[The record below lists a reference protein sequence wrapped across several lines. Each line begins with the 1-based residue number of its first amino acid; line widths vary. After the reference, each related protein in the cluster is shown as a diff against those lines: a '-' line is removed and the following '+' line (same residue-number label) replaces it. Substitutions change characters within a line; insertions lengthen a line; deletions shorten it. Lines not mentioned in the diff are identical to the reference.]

1 MLHLETIDIN
11 TLELL
16 RQIQSHAAFSGTR
29 LVGGTALALQM
40 GHRKS
45 IDLDFFGHLEI
56 PPLELRQT
64 LEAYGEVSLRNA
76 SGRIQRYMVGGV
88 QVDFVDYAYPWLDQA
103 VSLDGLR
110 LASCSDIAAMKL
122 SAITNR
128 GTKKDFIDLAFLLER
143 FSLREMLEFHNRKF
157 ADGASFPVLKSLVF
171 FDDAEEDPLPNMLA
185 AFDWPTAKQRISDA
199 VSELSVLAW

>member
-1 MLHLETIDIN
+1 MLHFETVDIN

-16 RQIQSHAAFSGTR
+16 RQIQGHAAFSDVR

-45 IDLDFFGHLEI
+45 IDLDFFGHMEI
-56 PPLELRQT
+56 PPMELRHV

-76 SGRIQRYMVGGV
+76 SGRIHRYMVRGV
-88 QVDFVDYAYPWLDQA
+88 QVDFVDYTYPWLDQA
-103 VSLDGLR
+103 VTFDGFR

-143 FSLREMLEFHNRKF
+143 FSLREMLEFYQRKF
-157 ADGASFPVLKSLVF
+157 SDGASFPVLKSLVF
-171 FDDAEEDPLPNMLA
+171 FDDAEEDPLPNMLG
-185 AFDWPTAKQRISDA
+185 AFDWAAAKQRISDA
-199 VSELSVLAW
+199 VSAAGRPAA